1 MLGLLLVYFIGKY
14 YYQLAFHH
22 NRNAW
27 GYAILGV
34 IVYYG
39 TTFLSGF
46 LFAFTYLE
54 MGNESIDSGTELLL
68 SILSIPVGILGAYI
82 LYKALEK
89 SWKSSNS
96 DSLNSDILDQD
107 MS

>member
-14 YYQLAFHH
+14 YYQLAFQH

-46 LFAFTYLE
+46 LFAFAYME
-54 MGNESIDSGTELLL
+54 MGNDSIDSGTELLL
-68 SILSIPVGILGAYI
+68 TVLSIPIGILGAYI
-82 LYKALEK
+82 LYKGLEK
-89 SWKSSNS
+89 SWKNSNS
-96 DSLNSDILDQD
+96 DSFNSDILDQD
-107 MS
+107 LS

>member
-14 YYQLAFHH
+14 YYQLAFQY

-46 LFAFTYLE
+46 LFAFAYME
-54 MGNESIDSGTELLL
+54 MGNDSIDSGTELLL
-68 SILSIPVGILGAYI
+68 TVLSIPIGILGAYI
-82 LYKALEK
+82 FYKGLEK
-89 SWKSSNS
+89 SWKKSNS
-96 DSLNSDILDQD
+96 DSFNSDILDQD
-107 MS
+107 LS